1 MYIIYLAHVR
11 GSVGFTNFGATHSFP
26 LCFFLHTLDGLKLLP
41 LSTGT
46 TSSNLSIMD
55 AMLVL
60 IMYKTTSYLSVYVVA
75 KTTGN
80 TDDHKTDSIALWTE
94 RLTTRQTTRQ
104 IKQFLNPVSHM
115 HVLGNNAHQT
125 LTGWFNNDSIFL
137 KKFSWVF
144 SRICLLERECQLCG
158 TSHIQSRYIH
168 THTHTVAQTLLWV

>member
-1 MYIIYLAHVR
+1 
-11 GSVGFTNFGATHSFP
+11 
-26 LCFFLHTLDGLKLLP
+26 
-41 LSTGT
+41 
-46 TSSNLSIMD
+46 MD

-137 KKFSWVF
+137 KKFS
-144 SRICLLERECQLCG
+144 
-158 TSHIQSRYIH
+158 
-168 THTHTVAQTLLWV
+168 

>member
-1 MYIIYLAHVR
+1 MRGSAGFTTSNILYLAHAR
-11 GSVGFTNFGATHSFP
+11 GSAGFTTSNILHVYNIFGTCERFCWFHKFWSYTLFP
-26 LCFFLHTLDGLKLLP
+26 PLFFLHTLDGLKLLP

-60 IMYKTTSYLSVYVVA
+60 IMYKTTSYLSVHVVA

-94 RLTTRQTTRQ
+94 RLTSRWTTRQ
-104 IKQFLNPVSHM
+104 IHCKAIAQPSFTHM

-125 LTGWFNNDSIFL
+125 LTGWFNNDSIL
-137 KKFSWVF
+137 KKFS
-144 SRICLLERECQLCG
+144 
-158 TSHIQSRYIH
+158 
-168 THTHTVAQTLLWV
+168 